1 MTIQGAAE
9 AATYSEAVT
18 GMEEFGV
25 ALKGLLREML
35 SHHGVDVH
43 TIDHRVK
50 EERSAKLKIDS
61 PDGSY
66 GGFSDLHDLLGL
78 RITCYFAD
86 EVDRV
91 AEIIDEEFDPD
102 PTKSEDKGSK
112 LGLKEFGYRS
122 VHRVAG
128 LGGKRTDLAEYAR
141 FKDLR
146 FEVQIRTVLQ
156 HAWAEIEH
164 DLGYKAETIPE
175 PMRRRFSMLAGVL
188 ELVDY
193 EFQSLRKELDTYE
206 DKAEKAAKSPA
217 TDMAL
222 DIATLSSLI
231 RSDETIMALDAAV
244 GASVN
249 RRLRVRPDDL
259 RTTENRLRQFQQLG
273 ITTISELRN
282 AVEEW
287 KGHMLAFV
295 PKWIARGDR
304 GEPVPGFFPRGIG
317 LYYLFLVMTLEST
330 RQGRP
335 SGLTRRMMDLG
346 APEMWRETIALV
358 GEPPSLPGS

>member
-9 AATYSEAVT
+9 AATYSEAVA
-18 GMEEFGV
+18 GMEEFGI

-61 PDGSY
+61 SDGVYS
-66 GGFSDLHDLLGL
+66 GFSELHDLLGL

-86 EVDRV
+86 EVNQI
-91 AEIIDEEFDPD
+91 AGIIDREFDPD

-112 LGLKEFGYRS
+112 LGLQEFGYRS

-128 LGGKRTDLAEYAR
+128 LGGNRTDLAEYAR
-141 FKDLR
+141 FKDRR

-206 DKAEKAAKSPA
+206 EKAEKAAKSPA

-244 GASVN
+244 ADSVN
-249 RRLRVRPDDL
+249 RRLRIRPDGG
-259 RTTENRLRQFQQLG
+259 RTTEHRLSQLRRLG
-273 ITTISELRN
+273 ITTISELRV

-287 KGHMLAFV
+287 KGHMLVFV
-295 PKWIARGDR
+295 PKWTERRDR
-304 GEPVPGFFPRGIG
+304 GEPTPGFFPRGIG
-317 LYYLFLVMTLEST
+317 LYYLFMVMSFEAM

-335 SGLTRRMMDLG
+335 SGITGRLRDMGGLE
-346 APEMWRETIALV
+346 AWQETVAQV
-358 GEPPSLPGS
+358 GTPPSLPG